1 MLETTIVAPA
11 TVAEPVDA
19 KDFQDVEARLKE
31 RFPSAVVDVERAHG
45 EIDFTVKA
53 GDFLSVA
60 RFLRDEPGLSSS
72 TWPT

>member
-31 RFPSAVVDVERAHG
+31 RFPSAVVDVEHAHG

-60 RFLRDEPGLSSS
+60 RFLATSPGLSSS